1 MKKFSLFYLAWLLLL
16 PSLAHANSY
25 APLADFSD
33 VRQNS
38 QCQLTTLQESFLKN
52 WTPSADYFI
61 VPAYPQ
67 AKLTS
72 AIPSGTANIKGKN
85 YRTFPSAILLS
96 SDPPQAIIAFYKK
109 TLGRGWHQTDDHG
122 LTYIYRMPRPISS
135 GAALTQHLM
144 TRPGYTPHIAIDTDT
159 SSPAPKPVLPSLQ
172 LHDNGSV

>member
-1 MKKFSLFYLAWLLLL
+1 MIPPHCESAFSQSSRSRFMKKFCLFYLAWLLLL

-25 APLADFSD
+25 APLADFSA

-85 YRTFPSAILLS
+85 YRT
-96 SDPPQAIIAFYKK
+96 
-109 TLGRGWHQTDDHG
+109 
-122 LTYIYRMPRPISS
+122 
-135 GAALTQHLM
+135 
-144 TRPGYTPHIAIDTDT
+144 
-159 SSPAPKPVLPSLQ
+159 
-172 LHDNGSV
+172 